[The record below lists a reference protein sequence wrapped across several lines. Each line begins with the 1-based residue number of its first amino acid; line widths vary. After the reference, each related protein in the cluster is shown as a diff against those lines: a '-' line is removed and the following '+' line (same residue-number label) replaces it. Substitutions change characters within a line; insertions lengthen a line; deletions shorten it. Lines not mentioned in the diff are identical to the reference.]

1 MPDFDFHL
9 DSPIARGMRE
19 FFRLLEVRL
28 ELDRP
33 LTIFLAGG
41 MAVHLYTAKRVT
53 TDIDAEFSARVVV
66 PSDLCVQ
73 VNLPD
78 GSTEDIYF
86 DSNFSTTLGLI
97 HENYQDDSVLVD
109 LGLQHITLRV
119 LSPVDLAVSKIS
131 RLADPD
137 KEDIRDLVLAGLTGA
152 DEIAAR
158 AEEALGS
165 YIGNTSS
172 LRFNIR
178 NAIEIARNAE
188 TDCRDEAERQTR
200 PTDTGKS

>member
-66 PSDLCVQ
+66 SSDLCVQ

-97 HENYQDDSVLVD
+97 HENYQDDSVPVD

-178 NAIEIARNAE
+178 NAIEIARKAE
-188 TDCRDEAERQTR
+188 KDCRAEAERQTR

>member
-1 MPDFDFHL
+1 LF
-9 DSPIARGMRE
+9 
-19 FFRLLEVRL
+19 
-28 ELDRP
+28 
-33 LTIFLAGG
+33 
-41 MAVHLYTAKRVT
+41 
-53 TDIDAEFSARVVV
+53 
-66 PSDLCVQ
+66 VQ

-97 HENYQDDSVLVD
+97 HEDYQDDSLPVE

-137 KEDIRDLVLAGLTGA
+137 KEDIRDLVLAGLTGV

-172 LRFNIR
+172 LRLNIR
-178 NAIEIARNAE
+178 NAIEIARKAE
-188 TDCRDEAERQTR
+188 KDCRAGAGTQAR
-200 PTDTGKS
+200 PTDTGKP

>member
-1 MPDFDFHL
+1 MPDFNFQL
-9 DSPIARGMRE
+9 DSPIAKGLRE
-19 FFRLLEVRL
+19 FFRLLESRL

-33 LTIFLAGG
+33 LTVFLAGG

-53 TDIDAEFSARVVV
+53 TDIDAEFAGRVAV
-66 PSDLCVQ
+66 PADLFVQ
-73 VNLPD
+73 VELPD

-97 HENYQDDSVLVD
+97 HEDYQQDSVPVD
-109 LGLQHITLRV
+109 LGLQHITVRA

-137 KEDIRDLVLAGLTGA
+137 KEDIRDLVLAGLTNA
-152 DEIAAR
+152 DEIEAR
-158 AEEALGS
+158 AENALS
-165 YIGNTSS
+165 YYIGNTSS

-178 NAIEIARNAE
+178 DALAIARKAQ
-188 TDCRDEAERQTR
+188 RERTAGPQL
-200 PTDTGKS
+200 P

>member
-1 MPDFDFHL
+1 
-9 DSPIARGMRE
+9 MRE
-19 FFRLLEVRL
+19 FFRLLESRL

-33 LTIFLAGG
+33 LTVFLAGG

-53 TDIDAEFSARVVV
+53 TDIDAEFSARVIV
-66 PSDLCVQ
+66 PTDLFVQ
-73 VNLPD
+73 IELPD

-97 HENYQDDSVLVD
+97 HEDYQQDSLPVD
-109 LGLQHITLRV
+109 LGLRHITLRV

-137 KEDIRDLVLAGLTGA
+137 REDIRDLVLAGLTNA

-158 AEEALGS
+158 AEEALGA

-188 TDCRDEAERQTR
+188 KDFRASAEAQA
-200 PTDTGKS
+200 

>member
-1 MPDFDFHL
+1 MADLAFQL
-9 DSPIARGMRE
+9 DSPIAQGMRE
-19 FFRLLEVRL
+19 FFRLLESRL

-33 LTIFLAGG
+33 LTVFLAGG

-53 TDIDAEFSARVVV
+53 TDIDAEFSARVIV
-66 PSDLCVQ
+66 PTDLFVQ
-73 VNLPD
+73 IELPD

-97 HENYQDDSVLVD
+97 HEDYQQDSLPVD
-109 LGLQHITLRV
+109 LGLRHITLRV

-137 KEDIRDLVLAGLTGA
+137 REDIRDLVLAGLTNA

-158 AEEALGS
+158 AEEALGA

-188 TDCRDEAERQTR
+188 KDFRARAEAQA
-200 PTDTGKS
+200 

>member
-9 DSPIARGMRE
+9 DSPIARGMCE

-97 HENYQDDSVLVD
+97 PGCS
-109 LGLQHITLRV
+109 RV
-119 LSPVDLAVSKIS
+119 ACSMASLNSLSF
-131 RLADPD
+131 
-137 KEDIRDLVLAGLTGA
+137 T
-152 DEIAAR
+152 AR
-158 AEEALGS
+158 PL
-165 YIGNTSS
+165 S
-172 LRFNIR
+172 LWRWLPPR
-178 NAIEIARNAE
+178 RV
-188 TDCRDEAERQTR
+188 
-200 PTDTGKS
+200 

>member
-1 MPDFDFHL
+1 MPDSSFQL
-9 DSPIARGMRE
+9 GSPIAKGVQE
-19 FFRLLEVRL
+19 FFRLLESRL

-33 LTIFLAGG
+33 LTVFLAGG

-66 PSDLCVQ
+66 PADLFVQ
-73 VNLPD
+73 VELPD

-86 DSNFSTTLGLI
+86 DSNFSTTLGLM
-97 HENYQDDSVLVD
+97 HEDYQHDSVPVD
-109 LGLQHITLRV
+109 LGLRRITVRA

-137 KEDIRDLVLAGLTGA
+137 KEDIRDLVLAGLTNA
-152 DEIAAR
+152 DEIEAR
-158 AEEALGS
+158 AETALS
-165 YIGNTSS
+165 YYIGNTTS

-178 NAIEIARNAE
+178 DALEIAR
-188 TDCRDEAERQTR
+188 RAERER
-200 PTDTGKS
+200 SPP

>member
-1 MPDFDFHL
+1 MC
-9 DSPIARGMRE
+9 E

-97 HENYQDDSVLVD
+97 HENYQDDSVPVD

-172 LRFNIR
+172 LRLNIR
-178 NAIEIARNAE
+178 NAIEIARKAE
-188 TDCRDEAERQTR
+188 KDCRAEAERQTQ
-200 PTDTGKS
+200 PTDTGKSRHRVSHR

>member
-97 HENYQDDSVLVD
+97 HENYQDDSVPVD

-178 NAIEIARNAE
+178 NAIEIARKAE
-188 TDCRDEAERQTR
+188 KDCRAEAERQTR

>member
-1 MPDFDFHL
+1 MSAADLDFRL
-9 DSPIARGMRE
+9 DTPIARGMQE
-19 FFRLLEVRL
+19 FFRLLESRL
-28 ELDRP
+28 ELDRQ
-33 LTIFLAGG
+33 LTVFLAGG

-66 PSDLCVQ
+66 PADLFVQ
-73 VNLPD
+73 VELPD

-97 HENYQDDSVLVD
+97 HEDYQRDSVPVD
-109 LGLQHITLRV
+109 LGLQYIAVRV

-137 KEDIRDLVLAGLTGA
+137 KEDIHDLVYAGLTGA
-152 DEIAAR
+152 VEIEAR
-158 AEEALGS
+158 AEEALS
-165 YIGNTSS
+165 YYIGNTSS

-178 NAIEIARNAE
+178 DALEIARS
-188 TDCRDEAERQTR
+188 AERER
-200 PTDTGKS
+200 S

>member
-1 MPDFDFHL
+1 VADFAFQL
-9 DSPIARGMRE
+9 DSPIAQGMRE
-19 FFRLLEVRL
+19 FFRLLESRL

-33 LTIFLAGG
+33 LTVFLAGG

-53 TDIDAEFSARVVV
+53 TDIDAEFSARVIV
-66 PSDLCVQ
+66 PTDLFVQ
-73 VNLPD
+73 IELPD

-97 HENYQDDSVLVD
+97 HEDYQQDSLPVD
-109 LGLQHITLRV
+109 LGLRHITLRV

-137 KEDIRDLVLAGLTGA
+137 REDIRDLVLAGLTNA

-158 AEEALGS
+158 AEEALGA

-188 TDCRDEAERQTR
+188 KDSRARAEAQA
-200 PTDTGKS
+200 

>member
-1 MPDFDFHL
+1 MADLAFQL
-9 DSPIARGMRE
+9 DSPIAQGMRE
-19 FFRLLEVRL
+19 FFRLLESRL

-33 LTIFLAGG
+33 LTVFLAGG

-53 TDIDAEFSARVVV
+53 TDIDAEFSARVIV
-66 PSDLCVQ
+66 PTDLFVQ
-73 VNLPD
+73 IELPD

-97 HENYQDDSVLVD
+97 HEDYQQDSLPVD
-109 LGLQHITLRV
+109 LGLRHITLRV

-137 KEDIRDLVLAGLTGA
+137 REDIRDLVLAGLTNA
-152 DEIAAR
+152 NEIAAR
-158 AEEALGS
+158 AEEALGA

-188 TDCRDEAERQTR
+188 KDFRARAEAQA
-200 PTDTGKS
+200 

>member
-1 MPDFDFHL
+1 MPDFNFQL
-9 DSPIARGMRE
+9 DSPIAKGLRE
-19 FFRLLEVRL
+19 FFRLLESRL

-33 LTIFLAGG
+33 LTVFLAGG

-53 TDIDAEFSARVVV
+53 TDIDAEFAGRVAV
-66 PSDLCVQ
+66 PADLFVQ
-73 VNLPD
+73 VELPD

-97 HENYQDDSVLVD
+97 HEDYQQDSVPVD
-109 LGLQHITLRV
+109 LGLQHITVRA

-137 KEDIRDLVLAGLTGA
+137 KEDIRDLVLAGLTNA
-152 DEIAAR
+152 DEIEAR
-158 AEEALGS
+158 AEDALS
-165 YIGNTSS
+165 YYIGNTSS

-178 NAIEIARNAE
+178 DALAIARKAQ
-188 TDCRDEAERQTR
+188 RERTAGPQL
-200 PTDTGKS
+200 P

>member
-97 HENYQDDSVLVD
+97 HENYQDDSVPVD

-137 KEDIRDLVLAGLTGA
+137 KEDIRDLVLAGLTGV

-172 LRFNIR
+172 LRLNIR
-178 NAIEIARNAE
+178 NAIEIARKAE
-188 TDCRDEAERQTR
+188 KDCRAEAERQTR

>member
-9 DSPIARGMRE
+9 DSPIARGMCE

-178 NAIEIARNAE
+178 NAIEIARKAE
-188 TDCRDEAERQTR
+188 KDCRAEAERQTR